1 MELIETSVFTK
12 QVQTHLSD
20 DEYRALQLALV
31 LRPDGGKVIPG
42 SGGLRKIRWGRSGTG
57 KHGGLRI
64 IYFWHPDAD
73 RLFLLFLY
81 PKSSQSDLSPT
92 QLRMLRRLVYN
103 D

>member
-1 MELIETSVFTK
+1 MELVETSVFTK

-31 LRPDGGKVIPG
+31 LRPDVGKVIPG
-42 SGGLRKIRWGRSGTG
+42 SGGLRKMRWGRAGSG
-57 KHGGLRI
+57 KRGGLRI
-64 IYFWHPDAD
+64 IYFCHPDAD

-81 PKSSQSDLSPT
+81 SKSSRSDLSPA
-92 QLRMLRRLVYN
+92 QLRTLRRLIHN